1 MKQGRKL
8 YLIRHGQVLGYDDFP
23 IYGHT
28 DVELTEV
35 GILQM
40 EHLAER
46 LRLVEIGVIY
56 SSDLKRCLAG
66 ARILARHHDVSIQ
79 PMAALREVYFGA
91 WEGMGLSEIREQFPR
106 ELTEREADLV
116 HFAPPGNGES
126 IARLA
131 ERVLPCTRDIL
142 NRHKEGNIVI
152 VGHGA
157 VNRVILCDA
166 LGLDLSRMFNLHLD
180 YGCLS
185 IIEYHPDRT
194 LVRLVNG

>member
-1 MKQGRKL
+1 MKKVTKL
-8 YLIRHGQVLGYDDFP
+8 YLIRHGQVQGYDGFP

-35 GILQM
+35 GIMQM

-66 ARILARHHDVSIQ
+66 AHIISLYHDVSIHS
-79 PMAALREVYFGA
+79 MAELREVYFGA
-91 WEGMGLSEIREQFPR
+91 WEGMGIKEIRDQFPN
-106 ELTEREADLV
+106 ELTKREADLV
-116 HFAPPGNGES
+116 HFSPPGNGES
-126 IARLA
+126 IGHLA
-131 ERVLPCTRDIL
+131 KRVRPCYRDIL
-142 NRHKEGNIVI
+142 NRHREENILI

-166 LGLDLSRMFNLHLD
+166 LGLDLGRMFNLHLD

-185 IIEYHPDRT
+185 IIEYYPDRT